1 MTLALKIKNYAK
13 LGETEIELSKFN
25 VSDTKETIANDG
37 AAVSVEIVEGEKVQ
51 EDVVPQMQN
60 EKPDVDIQVSLIIG
74 VTTALIIV
82 LLIIYFIDKNKKSK
96 DK

>member
-1 MTLALKIKNYAK
+1 M
-13 LGETEIELSKFN
+13 
-25 VSDTKETIANDG
+25 
-37 AAVSVEIVEGEKVQ
+37 Q